1 MALPASLQTRLEAL
15 KQRYEELQEAR
26 ANPRIVEDRE
36 GWIKIEREF
45 GEIEPVVAKFDEY
58 LSLETALA
66 EAKELSEDEDAE
78 VRELAAEEAE
88 SVSEKLETCF
98 DELRVL
104 LLPKDPNEEA
114 NVFLEVRAGT
124 GGEEAA
130 LFAGDLYR
138 MYFRFAEQRG
148 WNTEIVN
155 ERGGAYGGFK
165 EVIVRVAGKAAY
177 SQLKFE
183 SGTHRVQRIPETEAQ
198 GRIHTSACTIA
209 VLPEVEEIEEVEIDP
224 SELRFDT
231 YRASGAG
238 GQHVN
243 KKDTAVRITHLP
255 TGTVVECQDERSQ
268 LQNRQRAMALLRAR
282 LLDAERQKSQ
292 QEQDEARRAY
302 VGSGDRSERIRTYN
316 FPQNRVTDH
325 RINLTLYRL
334 EELLE
339 GRLEL
344 LIEPLQAE
352 HQAKLLGSF
361 GDE

>member
-1 MALPASLQTRLEAL
+1 MALSENLQARLEAL
-15 KQRYEELQEAR
+15 RARYVELQEAR
-26 ANPRIVEDRE
+26 ANPRVVEDRE

-45 GEIEPVVAKFDEY
+45 GEIEPVVNKFDEY
-58 LSLETALA
+58 LSLETALE
-66 EAKELSEDEDAE
+66 EAKELTEDEDKE
-78 VRELAAEEAE
+78 VRELAAEEME
-88 SVSEKLETCF
+88 SLSLQMETCF
-98 DELRVL
+98 DQLRIL
-104 LLPKDPNEEA
+104 LLPKDPNEKA

-138 MYFRFAEQRG
+138 MYFRLAEQRG
-148 WNTEIVN
+148 WSTEIVN

-165 EVIVRVAGKAAY
+165 EVIVRIVGKAVY

-183 SGTHRVQRIPETEAQ
+183 SGTHRVQRVPETEAQ

-224 SELRFDT
+224 SDLRFDT

-292 QEQDEARRAY
+292 QAQDEARRAY

-334 EELLE
+334 EEVLE

-344 LIEPLQAE
+344 LIEPLQADY
-352 HQAKLLGSF
+352 QAKLLGGL

>member
-1 MALPASLQTRLEAL
+1 MALSKSLEQRLEAVR
-15 KQRYEELQEAR
+15 KRYEELQAAR
-26 ANPRIVEDRE
+26 ANPKIVEDRE
-36 GWIKIEREF
+36 SWIKIEREF
-45 GEIEPVVAKFDEY
+45 GDIEPVVEKFDEY
-58 LSLETALA
+58 LALEEALE
-66 EAKELSEDEDAE
+66 EAKELAQDEDAE
-78 VRELAAEEAE
+78 IRALALEEVEALQ
-88 SVSEKLETCF
+88 SQMETCF
-98 DELRVL
+98 KAIRTL
-104 LLPKDPNEEA
+104 LLPQDPKSEA

-148 WNTEIVN
+148 WDTQIVS

-165 EVIVRVAGKAAY
+165 EVIVRVAGKAVY

-209 VLPEVEEIEEVEIDP
+209 VLPEVEEIEEIKVDP
-224 SELRFDT
+224 SDLRFDT

-268 LQNRQRAMALLRAR
+268 IQNRQRALALLRAR

-292 QEQDEARRAY
+292 QAQDDARREF

-325 RINLTLYRL
+325 RIGLTLYRL
-334 EELLE
+334 DEVLE

-344 LIEPLQAE
+344 LIEPLRAD
-352 HQAKLLGSF
+352 HQAKLLLAI

>member
-1 MALPASLQTRLEAL
+1 MALPKSLQTKLEAL
-15 KQRYEELQEAR
+15 KARYAELQAAR
-26 ANPRIVEDRE
+26 ADPRIVEDRE

-45 GEIEPVVAKFDEY
+45 GELEPVVSKFDEH
-58 LSLETALA
+58 LALEQALA
-66 EAKELSEDEDAE
+66 EANELSEDEDPE
-78 VRELAAEEAE
+78 VRQLAAEEME
-88 SVSEKLETCF
+88 SLSRELETCF
-98 DELRVL
+98 DELRIL
-104 LLPKDPNEEA
+104 LLPKDPNEQA

-148 WNTEIVN
+148 WNTEIVS

-165 EVIVRVAGKAAY
+165 EVIVRVAGKAVY

-224 SELRFDT
+224 SDLRFDT

-282 LLDAERQKSQ
+282 LLDAERQRSQ

-325 RINLTLYRL
+325 RISLTLYRL
-334 EELLE
+334 EEVIE

-344 LIEPLQAE
+344 LIEPLQADY
-352 HQAKLLGSF
+352 QARLLGKL